1 MRILF
6 TVMIFICASKSYAD
20 HFNTN
25 NLLNSCNQDTSFS
38 STCYTYVGAYKDLLR
53 FFAYSTAEKRD
64 EIFCVYEVPAA
75 EIVDALGKMSIRGTD
90 PHRIGDFLIKEFCS

>member
-1 MRILF
+1 M
-6 TVMIFICASKSYAD
+6 
-20 HFNTN
+20 
-25 NLLNSCNQDTSFS
+25 
-38 STCYTYVGAYKDLLR
+38 LR

-75 EIVDALGKMSIRGTD
+75 EIVDALGKMSIRDTD